1 MHMIKLTHRQLFFAL
16 LDGKQPDKLPFFP
29 DISDWYKGRRQ
40 PPNEPQAYNTGALI
54 PDDSV
59 LNKNQIDMPPEFASW
74 RYLDF
79 YRNFDWGLPVHI
91 YHTDW
96 LKEHHDGYQYSK
108 ESNPEGSI
116 QIWET
121 PHGTL
126 KRIDRT
132 ASDGSSINTKYMLQ
146 SLDDFKALE
155 YIINHTY
162 YEPDYGLID
171 WNLKTIGEMG
181 VADVVIWRSPFG
193 KFMQE
198 YAGLVQLAYWM
209 ADDAPRVL
217 DLVTLQAEH
226 DMQVIE
232 MAAKSKARL
241 IIISDHADEA
251 LLNPRWYKQ
260 YCIPFYRQATDHL
273 HKHGKLVSTHL
284 DGNIKRLMPL
294 LKETGFDLL
303 DGTTPAPM
311 TNWTPAEL
319 APHLSEK
326 MYAYCGVPSTFF
338 AQNLPDEQ
346 ILASAEEIVSALHGR
361 VILNVGDVLPGNG
374 NLKQVIGLGDWS
386 RKVFSAVS

>member
-1 MHMIKLTHRQLFFAL
+1 MHMYEQTHRQRWFAL
-16 LDGKQPDKLPFFP
+16 LEGKQTDKLPFFP
-29 DISDWYKGRRQ
+29 DISDWYKARRQ
-40 PPNEPQAYNTGALI
+40 PPNEPQVYNTGALI
-54 PDDSV
+54 PDDSA
-59 LNKNQIDMPPEFASW
+59 LHRNQVDMPSGFTSW
-74 RYLDF
+74 SYLDF

-108 ESNPEGSI
+108 EANPEGFI

-126 KRIDRT
+126 KRVDRT
-132 ASDGSSINTKYMLQ
+132 ASDGSSINAQYMLQ
-146 SLDDFKALE
+146 SQDDFKALE

-162 YEPDYGLID
+162 YEPDYSLID

-193 KFMQE
+193 KMMQE

-226 DMQVIE
+226 DMHVIE
-232 MAAKSKARL
+232 MAARSKARV

-251 LLNPRWYKQ
+251 LLNPHWYRQ
-260 YCIPFYRQATDHL
+260 YCIPFYRQATDLL
-273 HKHGKLVSTHL
+273 HRYNKLVSTHL

-311 TNWTPAEL
+311 TNWTPSEL
-319 APHLSEK
+319 AANLGEK
-326 MYAYCGVPSTFF
+326 MAAYCGVPSTLF
-338 AQNLPDEQ
+338 AQNLPDKQ
-346 ILASAEEIVSALHGR
+346 ILASAEEIVSALRGR
-361 VILNVGDVLPGNG
+361 LILNVGDVLPGNG
-374 NLKQVIGLGDWS
+374 SIQQVIKLGELS
-386 RKVFSAVS
+386 RQVKS